1 MEFYFII
8 SVFGVILIGWEYVM
22 KAYLWALSKTEF
34 AKYISDSGWMY
45 NERKKRMRQ
54 FLGFMLVIIG
64 IGLQAGILQTYV

>member
-1 MEFYFII
+1 
-8 SVFGVILIGWEYVM
+8 M